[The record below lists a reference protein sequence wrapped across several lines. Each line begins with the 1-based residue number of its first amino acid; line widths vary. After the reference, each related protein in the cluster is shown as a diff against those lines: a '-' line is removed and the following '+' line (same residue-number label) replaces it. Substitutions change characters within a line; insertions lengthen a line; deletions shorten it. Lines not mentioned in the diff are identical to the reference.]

1 MTDVV
6 VLSMLAFLGLHIGLW
21 RWRETNYVLA
31 FRMSRGV
38 AALVL
43 TLLGFAGLVD
53 AWPRRDVGFLYEHG
67 ADDWMLVGVSI
78 AYGHLL
84 ADMLSMAYGKWGL
97 AIAPRADL
105 VAHHVLG
112 LLAYG
117 ISMAL
122 GIGHALVLVSLA
134 SELMPTCTGLEA
146 WGRHLRWPSWERAGP
161 RLRLWVLLGWRLPL
175 WLFTV
180 GMLVRAHVT
189 DALAAGM
196 GAIAAFV
203 LACLAALIS
212 LDIYWVRK
220 CAAAVGRQGPLTC
233 G

>member
-1 MTDVV
+1 MADVI
-6 VLSMLAFLGLHIGLW
+6 LISLLAFLGMHWALW
-21 RWRETNYVLA
+21 RWLEKDYVLA

-43 TLLGFAGLVD
+43 TALGFAGLVD
-53 AWPRRDVGFLYEHG
+53 AWPQRHLGFLYEHG
-67 ADDWMLVGVSI
+67 PDDWMIVGVSI

-84 ADMLSMAYGKWGL
+84 ADMVSMAYGRWGL
-97 AIAPRADL
+97 GIAPRMDL
-105 VAHHVLG
+105 VAHHLLG

-146 WGRHLRWPSWERAGP
+146 WGRHLGRPSWERAGAG
-161 RLRLWVLLGWRLPL
+161 LRLWILLGWRLPL

-180 GMLVRAHVT
+180 AMLVRTVVS
-189 DALAAGM
+189 DELAAGM
-196 GAIAAFV
+196 GTIVTFV
-203 LACLAALIS
+203 LACLVTLIG
-212 LDIYWVRK
+212 LDVYWVRK
-220 CAAAVGRQGPLTC
+220 CAAAARRQGPLTC